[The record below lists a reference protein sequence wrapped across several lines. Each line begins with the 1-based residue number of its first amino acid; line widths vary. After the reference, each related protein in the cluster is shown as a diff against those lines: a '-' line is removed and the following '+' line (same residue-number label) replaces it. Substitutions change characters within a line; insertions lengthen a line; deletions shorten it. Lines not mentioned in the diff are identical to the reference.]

1 MSKIIE
7 TNDVSDRADYFVQY
21 LIQVGEAINNL
32 NDKVEELQKA
42 DDGLTESGVERMV
55 NDAMDNFDFSDVIY
69 NENLATESYV
79 DDAQGELTDRIE
91 NMDGN
96 LEDVGDAVKA
106 NLFDLLLEMAKSVD
120 PHLWEIRE
128 GKRKV
133 VVGKSEEVSA

>member
-1 MSKIIE
+1 MSDRID
-7 TNDVSDRADYFVQY
+7 TNDISDRADYLVQY
-21 LIQVGEAINNL
+21 LTQVGEAINNL
-32 NDKVEELQKA
+32 NDKVDELQES
-42 DDGLTESGVERMV
+42 DDKLSESGVEEIV
-55 NDAMDNFDFSDVIY
+55 DKALDNFDFSDVIY

-128 GKRKV
+128 SSRK
-133 VVGKSEEVSA
+133 GRE